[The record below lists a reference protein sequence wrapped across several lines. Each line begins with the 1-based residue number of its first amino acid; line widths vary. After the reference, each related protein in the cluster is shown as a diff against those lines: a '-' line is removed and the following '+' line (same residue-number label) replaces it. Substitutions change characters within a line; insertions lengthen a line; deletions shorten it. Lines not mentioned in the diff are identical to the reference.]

1 MYFSKEMATSCYND
15 RSEDFEETEEA
26 TRVFVYDDDA
36 AAPKAG
42 PPEEDSDENGCSSAG
57 EPNC

>member
-42 PPEEDSDENGCSSAG
+42 PPEEDSDETGCSS
-57 EPNC
+57 PNC